1 MTTDR
6 DTPSEFRYFN
16 GPFLTV
22 SFLRKAIDEYIP
34 DPDDRVSEL
43 ATPRNISK
51 THATKQPPTLICN
64 AAVDVLRD
72 DGILFGEIL
81 QKAGVDVSIVTFH
94 GQLHDSVV
102 FEATRQGATPKSEVG
117 LIAAQLKS
125 ALSRPQETIGAG
137 KGKRQRD
144 GVEVNGKAGKRTRRK
159 LH

>member
-6 DTPSEFRYFN
+6 DTPSEFQYFN

-22 SFLRKAIDEYIP
+22 PFLRKAIDEYIP

-51 THATKQPPTLICN
+51 THAAKQPPTLICN

-81 QKAGVDVSIVTFH
+81 QNAGVDVSIVTFH

-102 FEATRQGATPKSEVG
+102 FEATRQGATPRSEVG
-117 LIAAQLKS
+117 LITAQLKS
-125 ALSRPQETIGAG
+125 VLSRPRETIGAG

-144 GVEVNGKAGKRTRRK
+144 VGEVNGKAGKRTRRK
-159 LH
+159 LY

>member
-1 MTTDR
+1 VTTDR
-6 DTPSEFRYFN
+6 DTPSEFQYFN

-22 SFLRKAIDEYIP
+22 PFLRESIDEYIP

-51 THATKQPPTLICN
+51 AHAAKQPPTLICN

-81 QKAGVDVSIVTFH
+81 QRAGVDVSVVTFH

-102 FEATRQGATPKSEVG
+102 YEATRQGATPRSEVR

-125 ALSRPQETIGAG
+125 ALGGPVDTIGAD

-144 GVEVNGKAGKRTRRK
+144 GVKMNGKASKRSKRK
-159 LH
+159 VR